1 MSSEDFP
8 AAVPI
13 AVLAT
18 QPVVLASGSQTRLS
32 LLRGAGLEVVA
43 HRPGVDEE
51 EVKLSCKAGGLTV
64 EETAEALAELK
75 ASRVAAKVPA
85 AYVIGADQMLEC
97 EGRWFDKPEDR
108 AGAAEQLRA
117 LSGRTHRLVTTA
129 VLFHNNSRVWHQTDQ
144 AKLTMRTL
152 SDDFIE
158 RYLDAAGDAVLT
170 SVGGYQLEALGA
182 QLFTRV
188 AGDHFT
194 ILGLPLLPLLG
205 FLRVRG
211 VLPS

>member
-1 MSSEDFP
+1 MTPILSS
-8 AAVPI
+8 
-13 AVLAT
+13 
-18 QPVVLASGSQTRLS
+18 QPLVLASGSQTRLAM
-32 LLRGAGLEVVA
+32 LRQAGLEVVA
-43 HRPGVDEE
+43 HRPGVDED

-75 ASRVAAKVPA
+75 ASRVASKVPGN
-85 AYVIGADQMLEC
+85 YVLGADQMLEC
-97 EGRWFDKPEDR
+97 EGAWFDKPEDR
-108 AGAAEQLRA
+108 AGAAAQLRA

-129 VLFHNNSRVWHQTDQ
+129 VLFHNNARVWHQTDQ
-144 AKLTMRTL
+144 AKLTMRPL

-170 SVGGYQLEALGA
+170 SVGGYQLEGLGA
-182 QLFTRV
+182 QLFARV

-211 VLPS
+211 VLST

>member
-1 MSSEDFP
+1 MPPEDFP
-8 AAVPI
+8 PAHSPRPLSA
-13 AVLAT
+13 
-18 QPVVLASGSQTRLS
+18 QPVVLASGSATRLS
-32 LLRGAGLEVVA
+32 LLRQAGLEVVA

-64 EETAEALAELK
+64 EETAEALADLK
-75 ASRVAAKVPA
+75 ASRVAAKVPG

-117 LSGRTHRLVTTA
+117 LSGRTQRLVTTA
-129 VLFHNNSRVWHQTDQ
+129 VLFHNNNRVWHQTDQ
-144 AKLTMRTL
+144 AKLTMRSL

-170 SVGGYQLEALGA
+170 SVGGYQLEGLGA
-182 QLFTRV
+182 QLFARV

-211 VLPS
+211 VLPN